1 MPACDEAART
11 VAAYCVTCGGSGR
24 VTDAQKTV
32 YEVVAVVGP
41 DGATEAHGINIAD
54 AVHARRSA
62 LARSGDD
69 GLRGLPEGI
78 PRPRVAPAH
87 AEAYMALLTAE
98 KNMRAAKAGRRTAR
112 TAVVQNAELVEN
124 VISVLR
130 MAFPDG
136 VYDALEVTKVEKTTH
151 ATPRYRSP
159 SMATTAPTAT
169 TTTAAR

>member
-1 MPACDEAART
+1 M
-11 VAAYCVTCGGSGR
+11 
-24 VTDAQKTV
+24 
-32 YEVVAVVGP
+32 VGP
-41 DGATEAHGINIAD
+41 DGATEAHGIGIAD
-54 AVHARRSA
+54 AVHACSIRLWHA
-62 LARSGDD
+62 AATTGFVDF
-69 GLRGLPEGI
+69 EGI

-151 ATPRYRSP
+151 ATPRYRVTVDGYNS
-159 SMATTAPTAT
+159 TYCHHHHYGGAP
-169 TTTAAR
+169 RCHNSSSVWFYLHRPRGGR